1 MSGTADGANAWANNE
16 VGVAWTEKAI
26 HRPPKI
32 LQRDFIRKKRI
43 CNGADG
49 ISDIEGK
56 AATVA
61 GSERVSKSIGKSM
74 LLQELM
80 QVFGQLAADA
90 FG

>member
-1 MSGTADGANAWANNE
+1 VRASFWVSNVGTIVSSSACGAALVSGTADGANAWANNE

-26 HRPPKI
+26 HKPPKI
-32 LQRDFIRKKRI
+32 LQCDFIRKKRI

-61 GSERVSKSIGKSM
+61 GSE
-74 LLQELM
+74 
-80 QVFGQLAADA
+80 
-90 FG
+90 